1 MIMETAYMEILPGHE
16 EQFEAAFT
24 EAKKVV
30 AQASGFNVVHLHR
43 GVERPNVYLVAIGWD
58 TLEDHTEGFR
68 GSELFTEWRELL
80 GPHFANPPQVEHWDL
95 FED

>member
-16 EQFEAAFT
+16 KQFEAAFA

-30 AQASGFNVVHLHR
+30 AQAQGFNVVHLHR

-58 TLEDHTEGFR
+58 TVEDHTEGFR
-68 GSELFTEWRELL
+68 GSELFTQWRAIL

-95 FED
+95 FEE